1 MANEI
6 KGLVNLTTGA
16 EIANADAQYARQGTS
31 GAPVAET
38 LYGVKTFNSFPL
50 TPSSAPVN
58 SYDVA
63 NKLYVDNNIGAN
75 NAMVYK
81 DVIDCST
88 NPSYPAGSIGW
99 MWIISV
105 AGKIGGVSGTSVDVG
120 DMVICR
126 TTSAGGTEVAVG
138 ASYNIIEHNISGTVS
153 GPASSTADAIALF
166 DSTTGK
172 LIKDS
177 TVVLSALVNTAQAT
191 GQTIGVTGNR
201 LAKLWVTDITC
212 TNSIAASV
220 TGTAAKATSLVGG
233 NGNTLLGA
241 IPYQSTT
248 DTTTLLAPNVT
259 TTKKFLRETGDATN
273 GTAPAWDTIA
283 LADVPTY
290 IVSLSAV
297 PTPTTT
303 RVAGAVGYY
312 LGYKYTW
319 VAASQVVR
327 EVVETTWTA

>member
-16 EIANADAQYARQGTS
+16 EIANADAQYARQGIP

-38 LYGVKTFNSFPL
+38 LYGVKTFSSFPL

-58 SYDVA
+58 NYDVA
-63 NKLYVDNNIGAN
+63 NKLYVDNNIGAA

-88 NPSYPAGSIGW
+88 NPNYPAASIGW
-99 MWIISV
+99 MWIVSV
-105 AGKIGGVSGTSVDVG
+105 AGKIGGVSGEAVDVG
-120 DMVICR
+120 DMILCR
-126 TTSAGGTEVAVG
+126 TASAGGVEIAEG
-138 ASYNIIEHNISGTVS
+138 AKFNVIEHNISGMII
-153 GPASSTADAIALF
+153 GPSSSTADAIAIF

-177 TVVLSALVNTAQAT
+177 TITLTSLVNTTQAT
-191 GQTIGVTGNR
+191 GQTIGTTGSR
-201 LAKLWVTDITC
+201 LTKLWVTDITC
-212 TNSIAASV
+212 TNVIVASIS
-220 TGTAAKATSLVGG
+220 GTAALATNMSGG
-233 NGNTLLGA
+233 NGTTLVGA
-241 IPYQSTT
+241 LPYQSATN
-248 DTTTLLAPNVT
+248 TTTLLAPNVT
-259 TTKKFLRETGDATN
+259 TTKKFLRGTGDGTN
-273 GTAPAWDTIA
+273 GTAPVWDTIA

-327 EVVETTWTA
+327 EVVETTW